1 MKRTGSIKWSK
12 LQVGALL
19 MFSIAIMMWASLSGA
34 GTSIFDA
41 KAQFHCYF
49 KNTSGM
55 LPGSPVWMSGVEVG
69 SVKSVKFVN
78 LTSEKQVKVI
88 CRINKEYWP
97 MLTTDC
103 RVQLGTIG
111 LLGDK
116 YVEIIPGSKDLPAI
130 SEGAEIEVKD
140 VGDAQEMFAKGEAA
154 FEQVGSL
161 ISNLDTVVARIQRG
175 EGSLGL
181 LSTDEA
187 FYVEMTAL
195 MSSLT
200 RLSADLQKNQER
212 FTSSLERMSTS
223 VSDLSDQVN
232 NNTGTLGKLMTDPA
246 LYDNLSATTDKLD
259 NIMKRIDQAEG
270 TLGLMVS
277 DTALYVEFTD
287 LLVRVGNL
295 VTDIEENPRK
305 YFKFS
310 VF

>member
-1 MKRTGSIKWSK
+1 MKRTGSIKWGK
-12 LQVGALL
+12 LQVGILL

-41 KAQFHCYF
+41 KGNFHCF
-49 KNTSGM
+49 FANTSGM

-78 LTSEKQVKVI
+78 VSPEKQVKVV

-97 MLTTDC
+97 MLTNDC
-103 RVQLGTIG
+103 KVQLGTIG

-116 YVEIIPGSKDLPAI
+116 YVEIVPGTKGLPI
-130 SEGAEIEVKD
+130 IEEGAEIQVKD

-161 ISNLDTVVARIQRG
+161 ISNLDTVVSRIRRG

-181 LSTDEA
+181 LSTDDA
-187 FYVEMTAL
+187 FYLEMTAL
-195 MSSLT
+195 MTSLT
-200 RLSADLQKNQER
+200 KLSAGLQKNQER
-212 FTSSLERMSTS
+212 VTSSLERMSVS
-223 VSDLSDQVN
+223 VADLSDQVK
-232 NNTGTLGKLMTDPA
+232 NNTGTIGKLMNDPA
-246 LYDNLSATTDKLD
+246 LYDNLSATTAKLD
-259 NIMKRIDQAEG
+259 KIMNRIDRAEG

-277 DTALYVEFTD
+277 DTAMYVEFTN

-295 VTDIEENPRK
+295 VADIEENPRK